1 MAADIVAHLPRVIII
16 LMPIKDNASP
26 KHWCTFNDSLRNTKS
41 NAGMIAGVSD
51 KEKTAFT
58 AVLNW
63 TAVYDKQLKPAI
75 PNKLPNRT
83 THFCL
88 WNAGIMSCQ
97 WCLAINP
104 ISIKAA
110 QFLQKVSAV
119 GGKSS

>member
-1 MAADIVAHLPRVIII
+1 MASDIVAHLPRVIII

-26 KHWCTFNDSLRNTKS
+26 KHWRTLNDSLRITKS
-41 NAGMIAGVSD
+41 NAGMVAGVSD
-51 KEKTAFT
+51 KESTAFT
-58 AVLNW
+58 PVLDW

-104 ISIKAA
+104 ISSKAA

-119 GGKSS
+119 GGKFS

>member
-1 MAADIVAHLPRVIII
+1 MLT
-16 LMPIKDNASP
+16 PIKDNASP
-26 KHWCTFNDSLRNTKS
+26 KHWRTLNDSLRITKS
-41 NAGMIAGVSD
+41 NAGMVAGVSD
-51 KEKTAFT
+51 KESTAFT
-58 AVLNW
+58 PVLDW

-104 ISIKAA
+104 ISGKAA
-110 QFLQKVSAV
+110 QFFQKVSAV